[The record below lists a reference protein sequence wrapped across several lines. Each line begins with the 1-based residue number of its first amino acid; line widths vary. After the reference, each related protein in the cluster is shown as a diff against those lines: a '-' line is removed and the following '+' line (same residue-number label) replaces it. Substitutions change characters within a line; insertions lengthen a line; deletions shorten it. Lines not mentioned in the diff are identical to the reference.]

1 MAFSDHFLNEL
12 AARCEISEVV
22 SRYVP
27 LTKKGNNLWA
37 LCPFHNEKTPSFSV
51 SVDKQIYHCF
61 GCGKGGGVIN
71 FIMEAEQLSFPDAVR
86 FLADQ
91 VGMEIPDDQ
100 AEFSQKRARLLELNQ
115 AAARFFHQTLLA
127 PEGQAAMEYIR
138 RRGISRGAV
147 TRFGLGAAPNRW
159 DGLLTAMRAQG
170 FDTQALLDV
179 GLVLRNKNGHVYD
192 RFRNRLIFPIID
204 VRGNVIGF
212 GGRVL
217 DDSLP
222 KYLNSPESSIFN
234 KGRNL
239 FAMNLAKKSKQGRI
253 ILTEGYMDA
262 LSLHQ
267 AGFDCAV
274 ASLGTALT
282 PEHAKLLSRYTK
294 EVVIAY
300 DGDRAGIAA
309 AGRAISILEKTGL
322 AVKVLQMQGAKDP
335 DEFIKA
341 HGSQAFALLLERSQ
355 NHMEYRLLQAKLKYD
370 LNNPQ
375 EKVEFLNE
383 AAALVASLPN
393 AVAREVYGGRAAEM
407 AGVSP
412 DNMQLEVK
420 RLYQARI
427 RKAKKQELRKTL
439 TPAVS
444 AQPDSR
450 TLHYD
455 HLLSAMAEEGVLRLL
470 LLDDTLFSSLDHL
483 QPEEFSAPFL
493 GRVYQLLLER
503 HAEGAPIQLQF
514 LTPFLTAE
522 EMSHMVAVLQ
532 KPVSLANGK
541 EAMHDYIE
549 LIRTQGLHRK
559 AEQPKAETEEELLRV
574 QQTYREQK
582 GYGG

>member
-1 MAFSDHFLNEL
+1 MAFSDRFLDEL
-12 AARCEISEVV
+12 TARCEISEVV
-22 SRYVP
+22 SHYVP
-27 LTKKGNNLWA
+27 LTKKGNNLWG

-51 SVDKQIYHCF
+51 SIDKQIYHCF

-91 VGMEIPDDQ
+91 AGMEVPDDRGD
-100 AEFSQKRARLLELNQ
+100 FPQKRTRLLEVNQ
-115 AAARFFHQTLLA
+115 AAARFFHQTLLS
-127 PEGQAAMEYIR
+127 PEGEAAMDYIR
-138 RRGISRGAV
+138 RRGISRGAI
-147 TRFGLGAAPNRW
+147 TRFGLGAAPNQW

-179 GLVLRNKNGHVYD
+179 GLVLRSKNGHVYD

-204 VRGNVIGF
+204 IRGAVIGF

-222 KYLNSPESSIFN
+222 KYLNSPDSAIFN

-282 PEHAKLLSRYTK
+282 PDHAKLLSRYTK

-300 DGDRAGIAA
+300 DGDKAGVTAA
-309 AGRAISILEKTGL
+309 SRAISILEKTGL
-322 AVKVLQMQGAKDP
+322 SVKVLQMQGAKDP
-335 DEFIKA
+335 DEFIKKN
-341 HGSQAFALLLERSQ
+341 GSQAFSLLLERSE
-355 NHMEYRLLQAKLKYD
+355 NHMEYRLLQIQTRYD
-370 LNNPQ
+370 LKDPQ
-375 EKVEFLNE
+375 QKIAFLKE
-383 AAALVASLPN
+383 AAALVASLPSP
-393 AVAREVYGGRAAEM
+393 VAREVYGGRAAEL
-407 AGVSP
+407 AGVSASA
-412 DNMQLEVK
+412 MELEVK
-420 RLYQARI
+420 RLYQARA
-427 RKAKKQELRKTL
+427 KQAKKQALRKVL
-439 TPAVS
+439 APAVS

-455 HLLSAMAEEGVLRLL
+455 NVHSALAEEGVLRLL
-470 LLDDTLFSSLDHL
+470 LLDDTLFSALDDL

-503 HAEGAPIQLQF
+503 HGEGTPIQLQF
-514 LTPFLTAE
+514 LTPYLTAE
-522 EMSHMVAVLQ
+522 EMNHMAAILQ
-532 KPVSLANGK
+532 KPASLSNGR
-541 EAMHDYIE
+541 EAMEDYIQS
-549 LIRTQGLHRK
+549 IRTQGLHRK
-559 AEQPKAETEEELLRV
+559 AAQPDNEEQELLMV
-574 QQTYREQK
+574 QKTYREQK